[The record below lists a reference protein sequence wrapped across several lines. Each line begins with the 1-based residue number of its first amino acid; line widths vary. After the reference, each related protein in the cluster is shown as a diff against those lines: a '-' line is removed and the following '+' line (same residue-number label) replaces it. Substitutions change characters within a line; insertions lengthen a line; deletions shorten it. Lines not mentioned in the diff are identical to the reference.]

1 MKFDVTIIVPI
12 FNEEDCLP
20 LFFDKMDKFL
30 AISEKSVKILLVDDG
45 SQDKSSQLIVHK
57 CHQDHRYHWIKL
69 AENSGLSAALKIGI
83 RNSDTTYTGYI
94 DADLQTTPEDF
105 QSFYP
110 LLDQYDLVC
119 GIRQK
124 RQDSIVKKMSSK
136 IANKIRRIVLNDG
149 VQDSGCPLKI
159 GKTKVLQQVPKFN
172 GFHRFL
178 PALVLMSGGSIIQI
192 PVRHFPRVAGVAKYH
207 LLNRL
212 VDPFIDMLGVAWLS
226 RRAIRTTTVT
236 Q

>member
-69 AENSGLSAALKIGI
+69 AENSGLSAALEIGI
-83 RNSDTTYTGYI
+83 RNSDTPYTGYI

-159 GKTKVLQQVPKFN
+159 GKTKVLQQLPKFN

-178 PALVLMSGGSIIQI
+178 PALFLMSGGSIIQV

-207 LLNRL
+207 LFNRL
-212 VDPFIDMLGVAWLS
+212 VGPFIDMLGVAWLS
-226 RRAIRTTTVT
+226 RRAIRTSTVT

>member
-83 RNSDTTYTGYI
+83 RNSDTPYTGYI

-212 VDPFIDMLGVAWLS
+212 VVPFIDMLGVAWLS

>member
-83 RNSDTTYTGYI
+83 RNSDTPYTGYI

-212 VDPFIDMLGVAWLS
+212 VGPFIDMLGVAWLS